1 VCLKMGNLFQRTSAA
16 NDGADYPTP
25 KIVALTSTEIDIIK
39 ETWKIPSANVS
50 YSSFEM
56 EVSA

>member
-1 VCLKMGNLFQRTSAA
+1 MGNLFQRTSAA